1 MLNLLLRNTL
11 EIPAEGIIKGQG
23 LGIGDKINEVKSTCY
38 SNISFV
44 MRGENSK
51 IILKFLQQQLP
62 GTDIENF
69 TLFNK
74 MWSWYDWTS
83 LLLPRYPT
91 LVLRLVKLLE
101 CWIFNFLHLY
111 LTFKHP
117 SIHRTIVQTLKFL
130 SSTPTGHMDIRK
142 GLTKILRL
150 SSSCR
155 VKLWVLTEF
164 SMQMEP

>member
-1 MLNLLLRNTL
+1 MLLRNTF

-117 SIHRTIVQTLKFL
+117 SIHHH
-130 SSTPTGHMDIRK
+130 SSDFKISIINTNWAYGYNKRSYQDIEAVV
-142 GLTKILRL
+142 I
-150 SSSCR
+150 
-155 VKLWVLTEF
+155 
-164 SMQMEP
+164 M